1 MRKFVV
7 LVVVALGL
15 ALLAPAAASAS
26 TPSLKSLAKAIKAL
40 QKTERS
46 QAAAIKSL
54 KSKVA
59 KQASTITSLQGK
71 VTTQASKIT
80 GLQTTVAGQAT
91 TLHNAARLLAIAPY
105 VSFDKGVEN
114 GVKGPNIVFQGAN
127 VHVRSKTDEGDAS
140 ATGNLIIGWD
150 PLPLTLPSTLRTGAN
165 NLVVGTGNNFTSFG
179 CLVAG
184 GQNTTGAPYA
194 SVSGGAANTA
204 GNAYTSV
211 AGGAANTAESTG
223 ASISGGEGIWLDSGS
238 SYAWQAGIYHT
249 P

>member
-15 ALLAPAAASAS
+15 LLLAPTAASAS
-26 TPSLKSLAKAIKAL
+26 TPSLKSLAKAVKAL

-46 QAAAIKSL
+46 QAATIKSL

-59 KQASTITSLQGK
+59 TQASAITSLQGK

-91 TLHNAARLLAIAPY
+91 TLHDAARLLAIAPY
-105 VSFDKGVEN
+105 VSLDKGVEY

-127 VHVRSKTDEGDAS
+127 VHVRSTTDEGDAS

-150 PLPLTLPSTLRTGAN
+150 AEPLTLPSTLRTGAN
-165 NLVVGTGNNFTSFG
+165 NLVVGAGNNFTSFG

-184 GQNTTGAPYA
+184 GQNTTSAPYA

-204 GNAYTSV
+204 DNAYTSV
-211 AGGAANTAESTG
+211 AGGADNTAESTG
-223 ASISGGEGIWLDSGS
+223 ATISGGEGIWLDSGS
-238 SYAWQAGIYHT
+238 PYAWQGGTYQT